1 MKRVFLSFR
10 AEDKDHVQGV
20 RLLALSPIYRDLE
33 FYDESVQ
40 APFNSFSVD
49 YIKQQIRQ
57 KISRT
62 TVTVVLI
69 SEQTYTSDWV
79 NWELQESDA
88 KGNTIIAMAI
98 KGVTQAIL
106 PPVVKQKGLTFHSW
120 DPEALGKMIEGAS

>member
-1 MKRVFLSFR
+1 MKYLSVFLGFILEPLLYLPLRGFTFFPFLCRWYGKKDILLTGYDMRYLAQNRSRQLPFASRKQVIKSTGSMKRVFLSFR

-57 KISRT
+57 K
-62 TVTVVLI
+62 
-69 SEQTYTSDWV
+69 
-79 NWELQESDA
+79 
-88 KGNTIIAMAI
+88 
-98 KGVTQAIL
+98 
-106 PPVVKQKGLTFHSW
+106 
-120 DPEALGKMIEGAS
+120 